1 MQERYAGQ
9 PRCSCPSC
17 GAGPPTLTSTCAA
30 RTCCASR
37 ASLSPTTSLAR
48 CRWSAV
54 GGASVDTLLVT
65 VTEAS
70 GSGAVAGG
78 ARALWSGP
86 STAASSSAGA
96 LAAASDRSRCPPAA
110 RRPVLAGSAGGAGG
124 VGGAPSQPG
133 PAPLQ
138 PPWPPAWQRMPA
150 CRRPLPA
157 TWRGWRRPLLLL
169 RGCAGQ
175 AGARTRSR
183 ACQGRPRNACIGR
196 RDSSWC
202 RSLGPGRRPE
212 PASPPRLLRIGRR
225 DQSASKPG
233 CGILKAG
240 IGCGPAAQGAV
251 GGSPHRAQRSTAGR
265 TNRPGL
271 RSAARTPEHP
281 PAVLFQTSPRPTAPL
296 DCWHP
301 RAVAGAQPRCRGS
314 APLSSSR
321 MRTAWRTCTAG

>member
-86 STAASSSAGA
+86 STAASSSAAA

-133 PAPLQ
+133 PAPLR

-157 TWRGWRRPLLLL
+157 TWRGWRRPLLL

-202 RSLGPGRRPE
+202 RSL
-212 PASPPRLLRIGRR
+212 ASPPRLLRIGRR

-251 GGSPHRAQRSTAGR
+251 GGVATQGAAQHSRPHESARAAFSCTHTCTPSCRFIPDPSPPHR
-265 TNRPGL
+265 
-271 RSAARTPEHP
+271 
-281 PAVLFQTSPRPTAPL
+281 PA
-296 DCWHP
+296 
-301 RAVAGAQPRCRGS
+301 
-314 APLSSSR
+314 
-321 MRTAWRTCTAG
+321 